1 MATQISQL
9 YKSRKHLLELLG
21 RRGFD
26 IKGYENYSYNELR
39 TMSANKQLDML
50 LTNPKT
56 EKKVYVKYHL
66 ATKIRP
72 PYVYDYVEDLF
83 NLEDILSPSDDLIII
98 IKDKVNDTSL
108 KLMKNL
114 YIKDKVFCTIMTLKQ
129 LQFNILDHSLVPQ
142 HRILSEA
149 EVESI
154 KENYNITQDSQ
165 FPEISRFDP
174 VAQAIGMR
182 PGEVCEIIRGSKTA
196 IMTKYYR
203 LCY

>member
-9 YKSRKHLLELLG
+9 YKSRKHLLELLR

-66 ATKIRP
+66 TTKIRP

-129 LQFNILDHSLVPQ
+129 LQFNILDHSLVPP

>member
-1 MATQISQL
+1 M
-9 YKSRKHLLELLG
+9 
-21 RRGFD
+21 
-26 IKGYENYSYNELR
+26 
-39 TMSANKQLDML
+39 
-50 LTNPKT
+50 
-56 EKKVYVKYHL
+56 

-98 IKDKVNDTSL
+98 IKDKINDTSL

-114 YIKDKVFCTIMTLKQ
+114 FIKDKVFCTIMTLKQ

-142 HRILSEA
+142 HRILSEV
-149 EVESI
+149 EVKSI
-154 KENYNITQDSQ
+154 KDNYNITQDSQ

>member
-1 MATQISQL
+1 MTTQISQL
-9 YKSRKHLLELLG
+9 YKSRKNLLELLK

-26 IKGYENYSYNELR
+26 IKGYDHYSYNELR
-39 TMSANKQLDML
+39 IMSANKQLDML

-56 EKKVYVKYHL
+56 EKKIYVKYHL
-66 ATKIRP
+66 ITKIRP

-83 NLEDILSPSDDLIII
+83 NIEEVLTPTDDLIII
-98 IKDKVNDTSL
+98 IKDKVNDTAI
-108 KLMKNL
+108 KLMRNL

-129 LQFNILDHSLVPQ
+129 LQFNILDHTLVPP

-149 EVESI
+149 EVDAI
-154 KENYNITQDSQ
+154 KEKYNITQDSQ

-174 VAQAIGMR
+174 VAKAIGMR